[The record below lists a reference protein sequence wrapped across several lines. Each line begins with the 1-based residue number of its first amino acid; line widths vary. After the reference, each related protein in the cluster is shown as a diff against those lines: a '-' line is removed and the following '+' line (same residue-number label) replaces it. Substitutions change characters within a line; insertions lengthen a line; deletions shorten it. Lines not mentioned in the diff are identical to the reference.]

1 MSQYTLK
8 ASSRLLF
15 FFFFWHFNKIVYNNC
30 YLHKRPCE
38 RPWLS
43 KLLISYAFVKNI
55 LCWKV
60 LIPKVFETLASL
72 SVWILVEITKPG
84 SISAK
89 NLLYCREIIQR
100 SSLMSVLW
108 GLFMTSVFA
117 WARHVELVACVTT
130 AMPSFTE
137 LGEKP
142 VETMWKLCKCPQIS
156 NVLWQPTGYEK
167 TRDACII
174 IRSDS
179 AYAYV

>member
-1 MSQYTLK
+1 MLFAEIQSYESLYIKISFSLRQSTMLSSQKTLRK
-8 ASSRLLF
+8 TM
-15 FFFFWHFNKIVYNNC
+15 VV
-30 YLHKRPCE
+30 
-38 RPWLS
+38 

-100 SSLMSVLW
+100 SSLMSVKW

-142 VETMWKLCKCPQIS
+142 VKTVWKLCKCPQIS
-156 NVLWQPTGYEK
+156 NVLQQPTGYEK

-174 IRSDS
+174 IRSDL